1 MLSRNQKPTWAT
13 TTAAAET
20 DSEAKQKQNKSK
32 AKATAN
38 QSDTPIYYLNIYI
51 TQFVP
56 SQNQYMKLYDI
67 CMLFYSH
74 HISQVEIGTDQIR
87 SAGPIRQD
95 NPPPLGLI
103 YALRHAD
110 TDTLEK
116 KNKMNRD
123 TTKLN
128 VSIGIIVTRIN

>member
-1 MLSRNQKPTWAT
+1 
-13 TTAAAET
+13 
-20 DSEAKQKQNKSK
+20 
-32 AKATAN
+32 
-38 QSDTPIYYLNIYI
+38 
-51 TQFVP
+51 
-56 SQNQYMKLYDI
+56 
-67 CMLFYSH
+67 MLFYSH

-95 NPPPLGLI
+95 TPPPLGLI